1 MHTSEFFR
9 NKAAR
14 CRELARSQALANEA
28 PLRAC
33 GLLALALEFEARAAA
48 AEAQVPASR
57 QAEHAA

>member
-14 CRELARSQALANEA
+14 CRELAMSRALANEA
-28 PLRAC
+28 PLRAR

-48 AEAQVPASR
+48 AEAQIPGFH